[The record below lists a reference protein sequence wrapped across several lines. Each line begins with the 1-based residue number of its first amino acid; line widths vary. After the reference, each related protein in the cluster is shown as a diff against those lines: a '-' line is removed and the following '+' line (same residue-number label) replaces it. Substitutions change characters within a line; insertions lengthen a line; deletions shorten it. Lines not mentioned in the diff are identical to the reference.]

1 MTSHDPP
8 ESLKAEV
15 LTVIR
20 QSDLA
25 APVIELGEGI
35 LDSTLSDDL
44 LRDIPVLSTLAAFNR
59 LRISISDRLLVRKLA
74 RLLRQLDGVP
84 VKDREEFARRLADDP
99 SFQDRVLTHLILLLD
114 RLDDMDKADLIGRA
128 FRALVLGKIN
138 QEQFS
143 RLAAGIDR
151 SHIAD
156 LRELGTI
163 RGEVAIQGPWTFP
176 LAAVSLLEPD
186 WGDEGYLQI
195 DHYKLAELG
204 RLFRA
209 HCLA

>member
-1 MTSHDPP
+1 
-8 ESLKAEV
+8 
-15 LTVIR
+15 
-20 QSDLA
+20 
-25 APVIELGEGI
+25 
-35 LDSTLSDDL
+35 
-44 LRDIPVLSTLAAFNR
+44 
-59 LRISISDRLLVRKLA
+59 
-74 RLLRQLDGVP
+74 
-84 VKDREEFARRLADDP
+84 
-99 SFQDRVLTHLILLLD
+99 VLTHLILLLD